1 MAVPHLKN
9 KQVLIT
15 GAGSG
20 IGRATALAFARR
32 GANIVASDINPD
44 ALDAVKHDIEAL
56 GVSCLDARRRC
67 VRRVGDEGV
76 RRRWCTPRSAR
87 SMSWSTMPASPILAG
102 SWTAISTIGRGCST
116 STSWA
121 WCMAAAI
128 SFPPMVAAGGARQV
142 LNVASGAGNYPTPSL
157 AAYCASKYA
166 VTGFS
171 EVLKMELA
179 DSTVGVTT
187 VFPGVINTA
196 IISGSGV
203 SPSVP
208 AAQVEKLEAYYRAKG
223 CAPEVVAED
232 MVRAAQKGTDICLTG
247 PSAKL
252 IYHIKRVS
260 QKLMRRLMTSS
271 AKKVGYLYPTVPF
284 RRPGAE
290 HHGRRVDSCP
300 RYGETRR

>member
-1 MAVPHLKN
+1 MAVPHLEN
-9 KQVLIT
+9 KHVLIT

-44 ALDAVKHDIEAL
+44 VLDTVRHEIEAL
-56 GVSCLDARRRC
+56 GVSCLTHVVD
-67 VRRVGDEGV
+67 VSDE
-76 RRRWCTPRSAR
+76 SA
-87 SMSWSTMPASPILAG
+87 MKQFADEVHA
-102 SWTAISTIGRGCST
+102 TIGALDVLVNNAGVAYLGRFLDSDLDH
-116 STSWA
+116 WA
-121 WCMAAAI
+121 WVLNVNVMGVVNGCRYFI
-128 SFPPMVAAGGARQV
+128 PPMITAGGARQV

-179 DSTVGVTT
+179 DSAVGVTT

-196 IISGSGV
+196 IISGSGI

-208 AAQVEKLEAYYRAKG
+208 PAQVQKLEAYYRANG

-232 MVRAAQKGTDICLTG
+232 MVRAAQKGSDICLTG

-252 IYHIKRVS
+252 IYHTKRVS
-260 QKLMRRLMTSS
+260 QTLMRRLMISS
-271 AKKVGYLYPTVPF
+271 AKKVGYLYPTGVGQAA
-284 RRPGAE
+284 RRQAS
-290 HHGRRVDSCP
+290 R
-300 RYGETRR
+300 

>member
-20 IGRATALAFARR
+20 IGRAAALAFARR

-44 ALDAVKHDIEAL
+44 ALAPVKQEVEAL
-56 GVSCLDARRRC
+56 GVSCLVHVVDVSDESAMKEFADLVHAKVGALDVLVNNAGIAYLGRFLDSDLDHWAR
-67 VRRVGDEGV
+67 VLNVNVMGV
-76 RRRWCTPRSAR
+76 VH
-87 SMSWSTMPASPILAG
+87 
-102 SWTAISTIGRGCST
+102 GCRYF
-116 STSWA
+116 
-121 WCMAAAI
+121 I
-128 SFPPMVAAGGARQV
+128 PPMIAAGGPRQV
-142 LNVASGAGNYPTPSL
+142 LNVASSAGNYANPSL
-157 AAYCASKYA
+157 AAYSASKYA

-179 DSTVGVTT
+179 NSAVGVTT

-196 IISGSGV
+196 IVASGAGV

-208 AAQVEKLEAYYRAKG
+208 PAQLEKLQTYYRAKG
-223 CAPEVVAED
+223 CAPDLVAED

-247 PSAKL
+247 PSAAM
-252 IYHIKRVS
+252 IYHVKRVS

-271 AKKVGYLYPTVPF
+271 AKKVGYL
-284 RRPGAE
+284 
-290 HHGRRVDSCP
+290 
-300 RYGETRR
+300 

>member
-1 MAVPHLKN
+1 MAVPHLEN
-9 KQVLIT
+9 KHVLIT
-15 GAGSG
+15 GSGSG

-44 ALDAVKHDIEAL
+44 VLDALKRDIEAL
-56 GVSCLDARRRC
+56 GVSCLTHVAD
-67 VRRVGDEGV
+67 VSDE
-76 RRRWCTPRSAR
+76 SA
-87 SMSWSTMPASPILAG
+87 MKEFADVVYT
-102 SWTAISTIGRGCST
+102 TIGAVDVLVNNAGVAYLGRFLDSDLDHWSWVLNVNVMGVVNGCRYF
-116 STSWA
+116 
-121 WCMAAAI
+121 I
-128 SFPPMVAAGGARQV
+128 PPMLAAGGARQV

-187 VFPGVINTA
+187 VCPGVINTA

-208 AAQVEKLEAYYRAKG
+208 VAQIQKLEAYYRTNG
-223 CAPEVVAED
+223 CAPEAVAED

-252 IYHIKRVS
+252 IYHTKRVS

-271 AKKVGYLYPTVPF
+271 AKKVGFLYPTTEYHAA
-284 RRPGAE
+284 RR
-290 HHGRRVDSCP
+290 
-300 RYGETRR
+300 

>member
-20 IGRATALAFARR
+20 IGRAAALAFARR

-44 ALDAVKHDIEAL
+44 VLDAVKHEIEAL
-56 GVSCLDARRRC
+56 GVSCLAHVADVSDESAMKDFADLVHAKVGAVEVLVNNAGVAYLGRFLDSDLDHWAR
-67 VRRVGDEGV
+67 VLNVNVMGV
-76 RRRWCTPRSAR
+76 VH
-87 SMSWSTMPASPILAG
+87 
-102 SWTAISTIGRGCST
+102 GCRYFIPQMIT
-116 STSWA
+116 
-121 WCMAAAI
+121 
-128 SFPPMVAAGGARQV
+128 AGGARQV

-179 DSTVGVTT
+179 TSAVGVTT
-187 VFPGVINTA
+187 VCPGVINTA
-196 IISGSGV
+196 IISGAGI

-208 AAQVEKLEAYYRAKG
+208 PNQVEKLAAYYRAKG

-232 MVRAAQKGTDICLTG
+232 MVRAAQNGTDMCLTG
-247 PSAKL
+247 PSAAL
-252 IYHIKRVS
+252 IYHVKRVS

-271 AKKVGYLYPTVPF
+271 AKKVGYL
-284 RRPGAE
+284 
-290 HHGRRVDSCP
+290 
-300 RYGETRR
+300 